1 MIRLYIIHQVKMK
14 NKLSLISLLIS
25 FSVQVFAQDVIPCRA
40 PQDDSIS
47 SFENSMKNDEGDG
60 SKFTKI
66 PIIIDSTEGWEW
78 IDNDKAEDVFETYP
92 LRMDYKKYS
101 SHPQYRVVDKYYD
114 LKEPNLINV
123 VYNSDGKLVRV
134 INIFDFNQQSIS
146 PRVTGELLRQTYIN
160 DYKTNKYNFKKENQ
174 NAQNYVKQELKLIK
188 SSRFYWSKE
197 GVGYL
202 QQLNLDHIHD
212 FDILLKIERLND
224 TSFKLIFGD
233 VKGNSVSTWKV
244 AYLPNGQFKA
254 KMIVTRLPLEKIKVP
269 IRVCEIKNGKLTIH
283 ED

>member
-1 MIRLYIIHQVKMK
+1 MMN
-14 NKLSLISLLIS
+14 NKLFLISLLIS
-25 FSVQVFAQDVIPCRA
+25 LSIQIFGQDVVSRRA
-40 PQDDSIS
+40 PLDDHIS
-47 SFENSMKNDEGDG
+47 SSEDSLNKDKGDNPE
-60 SKFTKI
+60 FTKI

-78 IDNDKAEDVFETYP
+78 IDREESEDVFEAYP
-92 LRMDYKKYS
+92 LRLSYNKYK
-101 SHPQYRVVDKYYD
+101 SHPQYRVIGN
-114 LKEPNLINV
+114 E
-123 VYNSDGKLVRV
+123 VYNGKGQLVRV
-134 INIFDFNQQSIS
+134 VNIFDSNQRPIS
-146 PRVTGELLRQTYIN
+146 QRVTDELLRQTYIN
-160 DYKTNKYNFKKENQ
+160 DYKANKYNIRKENQ
-174 NAQNYVKQELKLIK
+174 NVQNYVKQELKLIT

-197 GVGYL
+197 GVRYL

-254 KMIVTRLPLEKIKVP
+254 KMIVTRLPLEKTKVP
-269 IRVCEIKNGKLTIH
+269 IRVYEINNGKWTIH

>member
-1 MIRLYIIHQVKMK
+1 MMN
-14 NKLSLISLLIS
+14 NKLFLISLLIS
-25 FSVQVFAQDVIPCRA
+25 SSVQIFGQDVVPRQA
-40 PQDDSIS
+40 PIDNMSSI
-47 SFENSMKNDEGDG
+47 EDSMKNYKDDNPEI
-60 SKFTKI
+60 TKI

-78 IDNDKAEDVFETYP
+78 IDNEKAEDVIETYP

-134 INIFDFNQQSIS
+134 INIFDSNKRSIS
-146 PRVTGELLRQTYIN
+146 PRVIGELLRLQYIN
-160 DYKTNKYNFKKENQ
+160 DYKTNKYNFKKENT
-174 NAQNYVKQELKLIK
+174 NAQNYVKQKLKLIT

-202 QQLNLDHIHD
+202 QQLEFDHADD
-212 FDILLKIERLND
+212 FDTLLKIERLND
-224 TSFKLIFGD
+224 TSFKLIYGD

-244 AYLPNGQFKA
+244 AYLPNGQFKS
-254 KMIVTRLPLEKIKVP
+254 KIIVTRLPLEKIKVP
-269 IRVCEIKNGKLTIH
+269 IRVYKINNGKWTMHGNL
-283 ED
+283 

>member
-1 MIRLYIIHQVKMK
+1 MNNRFF
-14 NKLSLISLLIS
+14 LIAILIYL
-25 FSVQVFAQDVIPCRA
+25 SVQVLGQDVVPRQA
-40 PQDDSIS
+40 PIDNMS
-47 SFENSMKNDEGDG
+47 SFEDSMNNDEGDS

-78 IDNDKAEDVFETYP
+78 IGKEESEDVFEAYP
-92 LRMDYKKYS
+92 LRLSYNKYK
-101 SHPQYRVVDKYYD
+101 SHPQYRVIG
-114 LKEPNLINV
+114 EE
-123 VYNSDGKLVRV
+123 VYNEKGQLVRV
-134 INIFDFNQQSIS
+134 VDIFDYNRRPIS
-146 PRVTGELLRQTYIN
+146 QRVTDELLRQTYIN

-174 NAQNYVKQELKLIK
+174 IAQNYVKKELKLIT

-202 QQLNLDHIHD
+202 QQLELDHTHD

-224 TSFKLIFGD
+224 TSFKLIYGD

-244 AYLPNGQFKA
+244 AYLSNGQYKSKIIA
-254 KMIVTRLPLEKIKVP
+254 TRLPLEKIKVR
-269 IRVCEIKNGKLTIH
+269 IRVYELKNGKLTIH

>member
-1 MIRLYIIHQVKMK
+1 MNSRFFLVAI
-14 NKLSLISLLIS
+14 LIYL
-25 FSVQVFAQDVIPCRA
+25 SVQVLGQDVVPRQA
-40 PQDDSIS
+40 PIDNMSSI
-47 SFENSMKNDEGDG
+47 EDSMKNYKDDNPEI
-60 SKFTKI
+60 TKI

-78 IDNDKAEDVFETYP
+78 IDNEKAEDVFETYP

-134 INIFDFNQQSIS
+134 INIFDSNKRSIS
-146 PRVTGELLRQTYIN
+146 PRVIGELLRQTYIN

-202 QQLNLDHIHD
+202 QQLEFDHADD

-244 AYLPNGQFKA
+244 AYLPNGQFKS
-254 KMIVTRLPLEKIKVP
+254 KIIVTRLPLEKIKVRMKVYE
-269 IRVCEIKNGKLTIH
+269 IRNGKLTIH

>member
-1 MIRLYIIHQVKMK
+1 MK

-25 FSVQVFAQDVIPCRA
+25 FSVQVFAQDVIPRRA

-47 SFENSMKNDEGDG
+47 SFENSMKNDEGDS

-78 IDNDKAEDVFETYP
+78 IGNEKAEDVFETYP

-134 INIFDFNQQSIS
+134 INILDSNQRSIS
-146 PRVTGELLRQTYIN
+146 PKVIVELFRLTYIN

-174 NAQNYVKQELKLIK
+174 NAQNYVKQKLKLIT

-197 GVGYL
+197 GVRYL
-202 QQLNLDHIHD
+202 QQLEFDHADD

-244 AYLPNGQFKA
+244 AYLPNGQFKS
-254 KMIVTRLPLEKIKVP
+254 KIIVTHLPLEKITVRMKVYE
-269 IRVCEIKNGKLTIH
+269 IRNGKLTIH